1 MRGMLE
7 NLTVIDITNNIA
19 GPGCAAMLADH
30 GAEVIHVEKPIFGLP
45 SFFSNDRERQR
56 IPFLRQPQQKIRGS
70 GSERSRRCTCNQKVG
85 GNGRYSD

>member
-30 GAEVIHVEKPIFGLP
+30 GAEVIHVEKPIFGDDCRH
-45 SFFSNDRERQR
+45 FSPR
-56 IPFLRQPQQKIRGS
+56 S
-70 GSERSRRCTCNQKVG
+70 GKTAHPIFTPTATKNPWFWI
-85 GNGRYSD
+85 